1 MKRTIGFF
9 LFAVGILFG
18 PVLFWLFGP
27 LLFWPLSRMYLAAD
41 DKRIGYFKIIFFSGL
56 LFVVGGSLLVA
67 LSVDFSSPDIFSSPN
82 IMYSI
87 AIPYCIGVTLLIA
100 GIVIFFVGQNRKQ

>member
-27 LLFWPLSRMYLAAD
+27 LLFWPLSRMYFAAD
-41 DKRIGYFKIIFFSGL
+41 DKRIGYFKIIFFTNL
-56 LFVVGGSLLVA
+56 LFVVGGSLLIA
-67 LSVDFSSPDIFSSPN
+67 LSVDFSSPN
-82 IMYSI
+82 IMYLI
-87 AIPYCIGVTLLIA
+87 AIPYSIGVTLLIV
-100 GIVIFFVGQNRKQ
+100 GIVIFFVGRDRKQ

>member
-27 LLFWPLSRMYLAAD
+27 LLFWPLSRMHLAAD
-41 DKRIGYFKIIFFSGL
+41 DKRIGYFKIIFFMDL

-67 LSVDFSSPDIFSSPN
+67 LSVDLSSPKIMSPN
-82 IMYSI
+82 IMYLI
-87 AIPYCIGVTLLIA
+87 AIPYSIGVSLLIA
-100 GIVIFFVGQNRKQ
+100 GIVIFFVGRDRKQ